1 MPIYGFDI
9 TGRIP
14 SKKNSKR
21 ILRVRG
27 RTIVAC
33 SKDYAAW
40 QKENV
45 GQLRADW
52 GNPPI
57 QKAKSVS
64 LAFQA
69 GDRRA
74 FDLTNKA
81 ESVMDLMVD
90 AGVLIDDDYDAVPE
104 VRLVFGGYAKGEWR
118 CSVIVTY

>member
-40 QKENV
+40 QNVNV
-45 GQLRADW
+45 GQLRDDW
-52 GNPPI
+52 CNPPI

-64 LAFQA
+64 IAFQA

-90 AGVLIDDDYDAVPE
+90 AGVLADDNFNVVPE
-104 VRLVFGGYAKGEWR
+104 VRLQFAGYAKGDWR
-118 CSVIVTY
+118 CSVIVDY